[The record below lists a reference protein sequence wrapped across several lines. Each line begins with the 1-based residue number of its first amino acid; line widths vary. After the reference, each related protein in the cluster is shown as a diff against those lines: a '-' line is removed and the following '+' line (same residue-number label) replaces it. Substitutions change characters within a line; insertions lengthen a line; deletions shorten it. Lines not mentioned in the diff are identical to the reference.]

1 MSKPL
6 QRRRFLVW
14 AALPAALLG
23 ACAST
28 QAPPQFREPDGL
40 FRAVNRIGW
49 GATQAQLDQATQL
62 GWSGYVELQLRADP
76 KAALA
81 PAVQTQLDGLSISR
95 REMSSIVS
103 EVDLLR
109 REQDK
114 PATEAERV
122 AARQSY
128 QAALNLPTRE
138 AGHRQLLRQLYS
150 EQQLLEQMSWFWF
163 NHFNVHQYKR
173 ELRLL
178 LPDYEEAALRP
189 QALGSF
195 RQLLGAV
202 ARHPAMQRYLDNDQN
217 TVGKPN
223 ENYARELLELHT
235 LGVDGG
241 YSQRDVQELAR
252 VLTGFGTRFEP
263 GKPKLKP
270 EQEAFYVRQGLF
282 EFNPARHDFGEKTVL
297 GRQIKGSGAA
307 ELDEVLDLLVA
318 HPSTARYVSRKLAV
332 YFLADQPPQALVD
345 NMAAAF
351 SRSRGDISA
360 TLRVLLL
367 APEFA
372 AAQPAKFK
380 DPQHYL
386 LSSLRASYGSTVILN
401 SQPVLAWLRRLG
413 QGLYDKQT
421 PDGYPMTASAWNSAG
436 QLSTR
441 FELARTIGGG
451 TPALFKTETLEAI
464 KPPKPALANSALYQR
479 SLQARLSP
487 ATRAALAQAG
497 TPQQW
502 NALLLSSPEFMYR

>member
-1 MSKPL
+1 MLCMAGLGITLGPT
-6 QRRRFLVW
+6 
-14 AALPAALLG
+14 ALLVG
-23 ACAST
+23 CANT
-28 QAPPQFREPDGL
+28 APAVYREPAGM

-62 GWSGYVELQLRADP
+62 GWADYVDRQLKADP
-76 KAALA
+76 KAPLA
-81 PAVQTQLDGLSISR
+81 PAVQPQLDGLSISR
-95 REMSSIVS
+95 REMSTIVA
-103 EVDLLR
+103 EVDTLR

-114 PATEAERV
+114 PPTEPERV
-122 AARQSY
+122 RARQAY

-138 AGHRQLLRQLYS
+138 AGHRQILRQLYS

-173 ELRLL
+173 ELRVL

-217 TVGKPN
+217 GAGKPN

-252 VLTGFGTRFEP
+252 VLTGFGTRFES
-263 GKPKLKP
+263 GRPKLKP
-270 EQEAFYVRQGLF
+270 EQEALYVRQGLF

-297 GRQIKGSGAA
+297 GRQIKGSGSA

-318 HPSTARYVSRKLAV
+318 HPSTARYISRKLAV

-345 NMAAAF
+345 SMAAVF
-351 SRSRGDISA
+351 SRSQGDIGA

-372 AAQPAKFK
+372 AAQPTKFK

-386 LSSLRASYGSTVILN
+386 LSGLRASYGDTVILN

-421 PDGYPMTASAWNSAG
+421 PDGYPMNSSAWNSAG

-451 TPALFKTETLEAI
+451 TAALFKTETVEAVS
-464 KPPKPALANSALYQR
+464 PPKPKLADGALYQR
-479 SLQARLSP
+479 SLQALMSP
-487 ATRAALAQAG
+487 ASREALTRAD